1 VQSVVRSLRVLE
13 VVSERQPIGVNE
25 LARIVQLP
33 VSTVQRILT
42 TLGDAGW
49 IRPTGEA
56 STRWALTARAL
67 IVGRRAMGEVG
78 LREAASVPMTRLR
91 DTTQETV
98 NLSLLDSGERMVL
111 VERIDCDQA
120 IRTYTKLGGSSPLHA
135 TATGRSVLA
144 ALPDEAI
151 EQLIDNGLERLTPHT
166 ITDPDALREDIRQI
180 RRVGYAVNNGGNRPN
195 VCAIGA
201 AVLDARG
208 APLAGVSMS
217 MPDLRYDPERVPE
230 WGALVVATAREISS
244 ALGASGTAVPVA

>member
-42 TLGDAGW
+42 TLATAGW

-91 DTTQETV
+91 DITQETV

-144 ALPDEAI
+144 ALPDEVI
-151 EQLIDNGLERLTPHT
+151 ERLIDKGLARLTPHT
-166 ITDPDALREDIRQI
+166 I
-180 RRVGYAVNNGGNRPN
+180 AVNNGGNRPN

-230 WGALVVATAREISS
+230 WGALVGVTAREISS